1 MNVSCMGFS
10 SSSVGGEDTTV
21 RTWDLHPTFIKLNNP
36 LSTYRGHTSAVN
48 GVAYARGGE
57 LIVSGSASGEIAVW
71 EGRVSDKRLLQ
82 FDAHSGPI
90 SSIRIYDER
99 IFSSSED
106 KTIRIW
112 DLSTGHSLLSILN
125 SHTAPIN
132 AIALTPD
139 GKWIVSASD
148 DGSLRMF
155 DAHSGKP
162 CTLPLRAPGRTFA
175 VSVSHDGALVACSG
189 ADMSVHVWRANVVAR
204 RGSAASGTGTE
215 AVSVSWPESFMRRT
229 RGLEFC
235 LVDEQGFLADYAST
249 LMADDGWLRASTNEP
264 MCWIPS
270 VYRAGLWTPRTVGI
284 LGALETILDVRSF
297 VHGTK
302 WEQCRALA
310 SDHISA
316 DKS

>member
-1 MNVSCMGFS
+1 MGFS
-10 SSSVGGEDTTV
+10 FSSIGGEDNTV

-36 LSTYRGHTSAVN
+36 LSTYRGHTTAVN

-57 LIVSGSASGEIAVW
+57 LIVSGSAIGEIAVW
-71 EGRVSDKRLLQ
+71 EGRVSDKRILQ

-90 SSIRIYDER
+90 SSIRVYDER
-99 IFSSSED
+99 IISSSED
-106 KTIRIW
+106 KAIRIW
-112 DLSTGHSLLSILN
+112 DLSTGHSLLSIVD

-155 DAHSGKP
+155 DAYTGKP
-162 CTLPLRAPGRTFA
+162 CTLPLRVPGRTFA

-189 ADMSVHVWRANVVAR
+189 TDMNVHVWRAHVITPPVAR
-204 RGSAASGTGTE
+204 RRGSVATTTTTTKAEAE
-215 AVSVSWPESFMRRT
+215 AVSWPDSFMRRT

-235 LVDEQGFLADYAST
+235 LVDEQGFLANFAAST
-249 LMADDGWLRASTNEP
+249 DDGWLRASTNEP

-284 LGALETILDVRSF
+284 LGALETILDLRSF

-302 WEQCRALA
+302 WEQCRANN
-310 SDHISA
+310 ISA
-316 DKS
+316 DTKN